1 MNRLW
6 LLLAGELGLPLEDLV
21 AERERIAGEIARVES
36 EIAKFKD
43 LQPAA

>member
-6 LLLAGELGLPLEDLV
+6 LLAGEHGLPLEDLV

-43 LQPAA
+43 LLPAA